1 MFEKKTLQDKIF
13 PDAIEREFLRIVKEF
28 EENNA
33 SEGYRYSRFIIM
45 EYFDYDSSDDEVY
58 MGVYYNPMTSRIEI
72 TYNEVI
78 ENYQRSFRGR
88 DKGSYEIVVPDLKDI
103 NVKELTERIVQLLKV
118 FTKQI

>member
-13 PDAIEREFLRIVKEF
+13 PDAIERELLRVIKEF
-28 EENNA
+28 EENGVL
-33 SEGYRYSRFIIM
+33 EGYRYVKFIII
-45 EYFDYDSSDDEVY
+45 EYFDYDSAHDDVY

-78 ENYQRSFRGR
+78 EGYRSKFRGS
-88 DKGSYEIVVPDLKDI
+88 DEGSYQIVVPDLKDL